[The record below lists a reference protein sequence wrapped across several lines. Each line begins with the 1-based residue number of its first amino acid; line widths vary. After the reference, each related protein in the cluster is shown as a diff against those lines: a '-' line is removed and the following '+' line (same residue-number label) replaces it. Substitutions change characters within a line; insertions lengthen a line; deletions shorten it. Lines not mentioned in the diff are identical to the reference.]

1 MMIKHNTPIK
11 TNSHYSRSKPL
22 VAAFAAVIVV
32 SSIAGCGQPPAGQ
45 ATPAKPAAEDAG
57 FGKPTRT
64 GW

>member
-1 MMIKHNTPIK
+1 MTTKHHTTIN
-11 TNSHYSRSKPL
+11 TNSHYSRIKPL